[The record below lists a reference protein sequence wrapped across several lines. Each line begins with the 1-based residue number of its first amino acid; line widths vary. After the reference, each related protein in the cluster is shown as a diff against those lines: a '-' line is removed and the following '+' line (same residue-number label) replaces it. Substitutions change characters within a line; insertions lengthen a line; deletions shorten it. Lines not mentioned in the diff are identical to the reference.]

1 MCKNFENWSS
11 NRNFC
16 LPYKKIQKQVN
27 KNQEIHFF
35 GHFWIDTRFHL
46 LYQPL
51 DTPNFFQGFEIL
63 TFLSCKNIIFFLQ
76 GVSKKCKNRICLI
89 SREPRNRF
97 LNRFFL
103 LKTEIHMKILNTEPI
118 LCDIRGLRYLQT
130 KMGLWNGHNHIG
142 NDLKWSQQCQI
153 GLKMSFWPL
162 PGPLNSLN

>member
-63 TFLSCKNIIFFLQ
+63 MFLSCKNIIFFLQ

-89 SREPRNRF
+89 SREPRNIF
-97 LNRFFL
+97 LNHFFSSENWDPE
-103 LKTEIHMKILNTEPI
+103 KTEGAEIFCICKPKWDYETDTIILVMTWS
-118 LCDIRGLRYLQT
+118 GLSSARLA
-130 KMGLWNGHNHIG
+130 
-142 NDLKWSQQCQI
+142 SRCP
-153 GLKMSFWPL
+153 S
-162 PGPLNSLN
+162 GPCLVPSIP